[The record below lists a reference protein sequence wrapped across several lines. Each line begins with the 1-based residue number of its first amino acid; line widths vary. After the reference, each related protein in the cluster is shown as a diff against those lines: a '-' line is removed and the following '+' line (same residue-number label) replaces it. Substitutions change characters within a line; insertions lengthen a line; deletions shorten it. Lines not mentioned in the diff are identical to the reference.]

1 MDKILF
7 GDDYMKRIAFFDT
20 KPYDKLYFDRFNE
33 DYDISYFEGKLNKHS
48 APITRGYDAVVA
60 FVNDDINKETIDI
73 MVENNVKVLAM
84 RCSGFSNV
92 DLKAAKDKLKV
103 VTVPAYSPYTV
114 AEHAMALL
122 LTLNRKI
129 HKAYNRTRDFNFSLN
144 GMTGFL
150 LRGKTVGV
158 IGTGKIGQAFIEVCG
173 GFGVNIIAYDPY
185 PVENSGINY
194 VSLEYLLKN
203 SDIISL
209 HCPLTEQSY
218 HILDREAFGLVKDG
232 VYIVNTSRGALVDTE
247 ALLEALNTEKV
258 GGAALDVYEEES
270 DFFFE
275 DFSGIV
281 INDDML
287 SLLISHPHVLMTAH
301 QAFLTDDAL
310 ITIAKTTYD
319 NLSDVLSGEKCKN
332 EVVYHEHKKEA
343 KSSK

>member
-1 MDKILF
+1 
-7 GDDYMKRIAFFDT
+7 MKRIAFFDT
-20 KPYDKLYFDRFNE
+20 KPYDKLYFDRFND
-33 DYDISYFEGKLNKHS
+33 DYEISYFEGKLNKNS

-60 FVNDDINKETIDI
+60 FVNDDINAETVNI
-73 MVENNVKVLAM
+73 MAENDVKVLAM

-92 DLKAAKDKLKV
+92 DLKAAKDKLTV

-122 LTLNRKI
+122 LSLNRKI

-158 IGTGKIGQAFIEVCG
+158 IGTGKIGQAFIEVCS

-185 PVENSGINY
+185 PVENSDIHY
-194 VSLEYLLKN
+194 VSLEYLFKN

-209 HCPLTEQSY
+209 HCPLTDKSY
-218 HILDREAFGLVKDG
+218 HILGCDAFDMMKDG
-232 VYIVNTSRGALVDTE
+232 VYIVNTSRGALIDTE
-247 ALLEALNTEKV
+247 ALLDALNTEKV
-258 GGAALDVYEEES
+258 AGAALDVYEEES

-275 DFSGIV
+275 DFSGTV

-287 SLLISHPHVLMTAH
+287 SLLIAHPYVLMTAH

-310 ITIAKTTYD
+310 STIAKTTYD
-319 NLSDVLSGEKCKN
+319 NLDDVLNGNKCKN
-332 EVVYHEHKKEA
+332 EVKYSESQKEVKSA
-343 KSSK
+343 K

>member
-1 MDKILF
+1 
-7 GDDYMKRIAFFDT
+7 MKRIAFFDT

-92 DLKAAKDKLKV
+92 DLKAAKDKLTV

-122 LTLNRKI
+122 LSLNRKI

-258 GGAALDVYEEES
+258 GGAALDVYE
-270 DFFFE
+270 
-275 DFSGIV
+275 
-281 INDDML
+281 
-287 SLLISHPHVLMTAH
+287 
-301 QAFLTDDAL
+301 
-310 ITIAKTTYD
+310 
-319 NLSDVLSGEKCKN
+319 
-332 EVVYHEHKKEA
+332 
-343 KSSK
+343 